1 MRPLFYIFLFFS
13 LAQSQRNDIYSR
25 PFQSDPEFD
34 IDVQHYDI
42 DLKILDHEKSFI
54 GKTSITFNV
63 IKPYLENIQFD
74 VETFNV
80 TKVKS
85 EGKELSFEQKNG
97 SLIIQP
103 DEPIRI
109 GDELTYTISYQ
120 SDGNIADPSKYGMR
134 GAKVLGLGFFDES
147 DDNPALVQTHSFPE
161 GARHWFPSND
171 HPADKATSKITTTV
185 RSDWKV
191 LANGVLTESETNW
204 KVLPNGMK
212 IKSED
217 SGDSTK
223 YVWELNLPN
232 STYLFVMVA
241 GPFKVIKD
249 YHGDIPMSYWVYPKD
264 VDNADLSFNR
274 TPEIMEFFENEYGV
288 KYPWPKMDQITI
300 PGIGG
305 GAESTTATILGDI
318 TIHDQKADKD
328 FPSHWLVAHEAA
340 HQWWGDYITMGN
352 WHHAWLNESFATYG
366 EYLYSSF
373 LYGED
378 ERQINL
384 WKKKQAYFREYNN
397 KYSRPMV
404 HPYWK
409 YPNQNFDSHIYPR
422 GAVVLHMLRQ
432 IIGDKNFKNYQ
443 KNFLNDFRFGNPKTS
458 HLIRA
463 VNEATSSDYNWFF
476 DQWVL
481 SAGHPQVQ
489 IETQWN
495 NGEYS
500 VFINQTQAGRQTPY
514 VYEIPTE
521 IDFHYKNRSE
531 KKSIYLDDRKNVYKF
546 NLKEEPIFIRLDPN
560 YDLLIEID
568 QQFSLEALLL
578 QLKRENVIGRMEAA
592 NDLAEYVRNPQV
604 MKRLKRIGIYDKSW
618 FVRQASLSSLSNVL
632 TFKEW
637 LVAYQGEKDSQP
649 RKTIITQIS
658 NEYPEK
664 AADFLRQN
672 LESDNSYVVQ
682 AEMIKQL
689 GIVGDIS
696 DIDLIEGYTKIW
708 SPRKIVNRSAK
719 EAVSLL
725 KEN

>member
-340 HQWWGDYITMGN
+340 HQWWGDYITMGD

-373 LYGED
+373 IYGED

-384 WKKKQAYFREYNN
+384 WKKKQSYFREYNN

-404 HPYWK
+404 HPYWQ

-443 KNFLNDFRFGNPKTS
+443 KNFLTDFRFKNPKTKD
-458 HLIRA
+458 LIRA

-489 IETQWN
+489 IETLWE

-500 VFINQTQAGRQTPY
+500 VFINQTQTGRQTPY

-521 IDFHYKNRSE
+521 IAFHYKNRSE
-531 KKSIYLDDRKNVYKF
+531 KKSIYLDERKNVYKF

-672 LESDNSYVVQ
+672 LDSDNSYVVQ

>member
-521 IDFHYKNRSE
+521 IAFHYKNRSE

-672 LESDNSYVVQ
+672 LDSDNSYVVQ

-696 DIDLIEGYTKIW
+696 DIDLIEDYTKMW